1 MDRGSQLDED
11 DADDKEDE
19 EDEEDEEETRR
30 RRRRR
35 RRRRKEE
42 EEEDEEAGRR
52 QAEATNIKSNNPHL
66 AGGEPETNKLQN
78 YTYDPLENVFE
89 IHDLAFFMD
98 IAVETEGGVLH
109 TFIE

>member
-35 RRRRKEE
+35 RRRKEE

-52 QAEATNIKSNNPHL
+52 KAEATNIKSNNPHL
-66 AGGEPETNKLQN
+66 AGGEKMCSLYSEYSL
-78 YTYDPLENVFE
+78 
-89 IHDLAFFMD
+89 HDIFYNF
-98 IAVETEGGVLH
+98 LH
-109 TFIE
+109 INWIVQVCSNNFSS